1 LQHNHQ
7 GKNIATIVSGRDV
20 KRERKAH
27 FQQSTPYQN
36 HNWHDITSTPYI
48 FFGKN
53 ALLLIFWGCFHFDLY
68 VL

>member
-1 LQHNHQ
+1 MQTCNIIIRE
-7 GKNIATIVSGRDV
+7 KNIATIVSGRDV

-48 FFGKN
+48 FFWQKCTFTHILGV
-53 ALLLIFWGCFHFDLY
+53 FSF
-68 VL
+68 